1 MQHHGKLST
10 LLVFVLGGLLAACSR
25 QPHQAVRSAPQ
36 AKVVPP
42 PGTYG
47 SQGTYG
53 YQAEDEGLGEICQID
68 PQACPTLDTAAQRAR
83 PIKESIY
90 AVQQVAA
97 EPELELTGPL
107 AGAPAVRGS
116 SEIAMPSP
124 ERSAPQ
130 PKATVQVPMRDIEAK
145 LELAVED
152 LPAAVS
158 RVRAL
163 INQVGGQIVS
173 DVIKDNAS
181 QYGAAL
187 SLRVPAGK
195 TFVVLDQLAALG
207 QLRSREVESADI
219 GRKYLDAQIL
229 ERNLR
234 LTLKRY
240 EELLAKADSVKD
252 MVELEAALARTRTEI
267 DRVEGDLRWMADRV
281 ARSTIYVTLST
292 EDPEAGVIAPS
303 PKLWPGLRALV
314 IADYTKAAHL
324 DWYAGGGLSFLI
336 SRSFGF
342 DLDIARELTSDDAAN
357 WIQLGA
363 GGDLYSNLL
372 GAGKRRFVNPYLG
385 FRVAYVYAD
394 QVSELGL
401 GGNVGLEIYRG
412 SMLLVDSQLRAQAV
426 MGSSVHALHL
436 ALQPT
441 LSVSAAF

>member
-1 MQHHGKLST
+1 MRHRGKLST
-10 LLVFVLGGLLAACSR
+10 LLVFVLGLWLAGCSR
-25 QPHQAVRSAPQ
+25 PPQEAVRSAPQ
-36 AKVVPP
+36 AKVEPP

-47 SQGTYG
+47 EQGSYG
-53 YQAEDEGLGEICQID
+53 YQAEDEGGGDICKID
-68 PQACPTLDTAAQRAR
+68 PQACPKLKAERAR
-83 PIKESIY
+83 PIKEAIY

-97 EPELELTGPL
+97 EPPELELTGPL

-116 SEIAMPSP
+116 SELAMPSP

-130 PKATVQVPMRDIEAK
+130 PKATEQVEMRDIEAK
-145 LELAVED
+145 LELVVEN

-163 INQVGGQIVS
+163 INQAGGQIVS

-181 QYGAAL
+181 EYGAAL
-187 SLRVPAGK
+187 SLRVPAAK
-195 TFVVLDQLAALG
+195 TFGVLDQLAALG
-207 QLRSREVESADI
+207 KLRSREVESADI
-219 GRKYLDAQIL
+219 GRKYLDAQIV

-240 EELLAKADSVKD
+240 EELLAKADSLKD

-303 PKLWPGLRALV
+303 PKLWPGLRAFV
-314 IADYTKAAHL
+314 IADYTNAESL
-324 DWYAGGGLSFLI
+324 DWYSGGGLSFLI

-342 DLDIARELTSDDAAN
+342 DLDIARELTDDDAAN

-372 GAGKRRFVNPYLG
+372 GAGKRRFFNPYLG
-385 FRVAYVYAD
+385 FRVAYVYAE

-412 SMLLVDSQLRAQAV
+412 SMLLVDTQLRAQAV
-426 MGSSVHALHL
+426 MGSKAHALHL

>member
-1 MQHHGKLST
+1 MR
-10 LLVFVLGGLLAACSR
+10 LLVVVLGLVSFLAGCTR
-25 QPHQAVRSAPQ
+25 QHREAVRTAPQ
-36 AKVVPP
+36 AKVAPP
-42 PGTYG
+42 PGN
-47 SQGTYG
+47 YG
-53 YQAEDEGLGEICQID
+53 YSAEDEGDPNICEID
-68 PQACPTLDTAAQRAR
+68 PRACPALDVAKGAR
-83 PIKESIY
+83 PVTESIY
-90 AVQQVAA
+90 AVQQVTA
-97 EPELELTGPL
+97 EPEVYLTGPL
-107 AGAPAVRGS
+107 AGAPAVSGGNDM
-116 SEIAMPSP
+116 AMPVP

-130 PKATVQVPMRDIEAK
+130 PKATEQVEMRDIEAK
-145 LELAVED
+145 LELSVD
-152 LPAAVS
+152 DVPAAVS

-163 INQVGGQIVS
+163 VKQAGGQIVS

-195 TFVVLDQLAALG
+195 TYTVLDQLGALG

-219 GRKYLDAQIL
+219 GRKYLDAQIV

-234 LTLKRY
+234 QVLKGY
-240 EELLAKADSVKD
+240 EALLAKADSIKD
-252 MVELEAALARTRTEI
+252 MIELEAALARTRTEI

-281 ARSTIYVTLST
+281 ARSTIYVTLTT
-292 EDPEAGVIAPS
+292 EDPEAGVIAPN
-303 PKLWPGLRALV
+303 PKLWPGLRAFM
-314 IADYTKAAHL
+314 IADYTQAADL
-324 DWYAGGGLSFLI
+324 DWYGGGGLSFLI
-336 SRSFGF
+336 SRSLGF
-342 DLDIARELTSDDAAN
+342 DLDIARELTGDDAAN

-372 GAGKRRFVNPYLG
+372 GAGNRRFANPYLG

-412 SMLLVDSQLRAQAV
+412 QMLLVDSQVRAQAV
-426 MGSSVHALHL
+426 FGSSARGLHL